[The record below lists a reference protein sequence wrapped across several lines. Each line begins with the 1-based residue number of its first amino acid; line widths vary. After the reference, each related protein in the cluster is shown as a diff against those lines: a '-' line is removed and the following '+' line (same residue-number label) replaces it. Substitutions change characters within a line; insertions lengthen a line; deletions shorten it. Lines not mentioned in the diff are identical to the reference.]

1 MAFLQ
6 NMSNILKGYNVSTT
20 RRYVPPFRVINDTQW
35 GQNIFGVICFHK
47 FVSYRR
53 YINPDYVL

>member
-35 GQNIFGVICFHK
+35 GQNIFGVVCF
-47 FVSYRR
+47 
-53 YINPDYVL
+53 P

>member
-6 NMSNILKGYNVSTT
+6 NMNNILKGYNVSTT

-35 GQNIFGVICFHK
+35 GQNYLE
-47 FVSYRR
+47 SYVFPKLKIYKSR
-53 YINPDYVL
+53 